1 MTHIPANRALLPAL
15 AAGFLVFSITL
26 AAAGI
31 LDFPTV
37 RTDLS
42 PEQLKRVRDVT
53 RATSNFLKAEPY
65 ETMQGGGLTAID
77 NVTRDIFSQPSA
89 NLNPEQGQDFHLG
102 NALFRK
108 LWVSAPSSTQA
119 SDGLGPLFNARSCQS
134 CHIRDGRGHPPET
147 AGAVATSMVLRLAR
161 NAATP
166 DEEQAVK
173 DFHALNLPDS
183 TYGVQLQDLAVPGLD
198 AEGKVTVTYSEEKVT
213 LAGGETVSLRRPAYG
228 VSDLAYGPMDAGTTL
243 SPRIAP
249 PMIGLGLIEA
259 IPDADILANADPD
272 DKKGTGIRG
281 RPAIVRDHRTGE
293 IALGR
298 FGWKAQNA
306 TVRDQVADAFSADI
320 GISTPDRPNAHGD
333 CTDREARC
341 LVMPTG
347 VQKRLGDTEAP
358 DPVLPLVTFYS
369 ENLAVPARR
378 NAGAPGVLHGKD
390 MFYRSGCTACHTP
403 KFVTRDGIR
412 DKDGK
417 DSPQAFQ
424 LIWPYSDFL
433 LHDMGEGLSD
443 GQQVGVA
450 SGRDWRT
457 PPLWG
462 IGLTQTVSGQQ
473 TYLHDGRAR
482 TLTEAILWHGGEA
495 EKARNAFADLSK
507 DDRQALI
514 NFLESL

>member
-213 LAGGETVSLRRPAYG
+213 LAGGETVSLRKPAYG

-378 NAGAPGVLHGKD
+378 NAGAPDVLHGKD

-473 TYLHDGRAR
+473 AYLHDGRAR

>member
-161 NAATP
+161 NATTP

-173 DFHALNLPDS
+173 NFHALNLPDS

-213 LAGGETVSLRRPAYG
+213 LPGGETVSLRKPAYG

-378 NAGAPGVLHGKD
+378 NAGAPDVLHGKD

-462 IGLTQTVSGQQ
+462 IGLTQTVSGRQA
-473 TYLHDGRAR
+473 YLHDGRAR